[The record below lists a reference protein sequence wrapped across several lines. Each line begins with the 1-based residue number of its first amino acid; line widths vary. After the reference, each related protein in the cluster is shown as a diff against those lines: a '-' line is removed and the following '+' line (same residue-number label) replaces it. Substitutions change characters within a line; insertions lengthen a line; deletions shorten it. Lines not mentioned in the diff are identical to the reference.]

1 MLQSMGSQIVKH
13 DWVTE
18 KQRVCTIINKADI
31 NFCKADINFCKADIN
46 FCKEVFAFN

>member
-1 MLQSMGSQIVKH
+1 MRRPGMLQSMGSQIVEH

-31 NFCKADINFCKADIN
+31 NFCKADINFCK
-46 FCKEVFAFN
+46 EVFAFN